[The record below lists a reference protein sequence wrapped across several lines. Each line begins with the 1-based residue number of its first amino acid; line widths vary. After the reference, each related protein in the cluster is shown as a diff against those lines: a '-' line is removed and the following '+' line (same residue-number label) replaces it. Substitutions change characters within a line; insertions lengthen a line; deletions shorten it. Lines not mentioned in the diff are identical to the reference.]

1 MRQQVLCGASSSG
14 SSPEID
20 TVGAADTTPAAT
32 SLGDAAGMGN
42 DLNLFSGVE
51 LALDALG
58 ASTQWVVA
66 SAVGITL
73 VTRADVGTLVYVVG
87 SLLNAVFSKVLKKT
101 INQVCVGSGC
111 SSCCRDLNYASLR
124 WAAVRCGATCSLFS
138 STACELPPRFVK
150 KFNLR
155 RR

>member
-14 SSPEID
+14 SSPELD
-20 TVGAADTTPAAT
+20 TAGAADTTPAAT

-42 DLNLFSGVE
+42 DLNLLSGVE

-66 SAVGITL
+66 SAVGIAL

-101 INQVCVGSGC
+101 INQVCVGWFG
-111 SSCCRDLNYASLR
+111 
-124 WAAVRCGATCSLFS
+124 
-138 STACELPPRFVK
+138 FVGS
-150 KFNLR
+150 
-155 RR
+155 